1 MVQAEALVRDMEEEG
16 IDATIDIYHTMMDG
30 YTNIGN
36 EDKCLVVFD
45 RLQECGFTPSVISYG
60 CLINLYSKVL
70 QTVMFLS
77 SSNFQ

>member
-45 RLQECGFTPSVISYG
+45 RLQVKIQ
-60 CLINLYSKVL
+60 L
-70 QTVMFLS
+70 
-77 SSNFQ
+77 